1 MLIGRK
7 LAALGIAM
15 TVVVGGVSA
24 AALMATARLTA
35 GLDPLRGLPAC
46 RDTALLVV
54 SDAEKINVA
63 ILALAAIG
71 IIVLLFGAWATARSI
86 LRPLEAV
93 TAAMTRLAAGEAD
106 LGIAAAAGRRDQFA
120 AMYGAMTMINDALA
134 EARRQGEVTQREHW
148 AHLCAVRDRE
158 ALVQSFDGEIETAL
172 AEVELSVAK
181 VRAASDQ
188 LSDASN
194 ETGSLSITVA
204 GSLEQ
209 ASSNLQSV
217 ATAAEQLATSVRAIG
232 ARVESSSDVVR
243 SAVSGVGATSAT
255 IADLAET
262 AGKIGAIVGMISDI
276 AGQTNLLA
284 LNATIEAARAGEAG
298 KGFAVVASEVKN
310 LANQTARA
318 TEEITRQVGEIQTT
332 TTAAVASIE
341 DVGAV
346 IRDVETIVAAI
357 AAAVVEQSAAT
368 RDIARN
374 VHEAATGTGEVT
386 RNISGVSASAMRTG
400 MMAEEM
406 IAVAG
411 DLAREVETLQAGVAG
426 FLEKMRTG

>member
-1 MLIGRK
+1 
-7 LAALGIAM
+7 
-15 TVVVGGVSA
+15 
-24 AALMATARLTA
+24 
-35 GLDPLRGLPAC
+35 
-46 RDTALLVV
+46 
-54 SDAEKINVA
+54 
-63 ILALAAIG
+63 
-71 IIVLLFGAWATARSI
+71 
-86 LRPLEAV
+86 
-93 TAAMTRLAAGEAD
+93 MTRLAAGEAD
-106 LGIAAAAGRRDQFA
+106 LGIAAAAGRCDQFG

-204 GSLEQ
+204 GSSEQ

-217 ATAAEQLATSVRAIG
+217 ATAAEQLATS
-232 ARVESSSDVVR
+232 
-243 SAVSGVGATSAT
+243 VSGVGATSAT

-346 IRDVETIVAAI
+346 IRDVETIVTAI